1 MLVMTPEARMMLRKE
16 RRRERDAIRGRLGEG
31 RFDILVAELAR
42 VIRLAFEAGDT
53 GTLFGLEGPL
63 RAGIRSD
70 LCRQGW
76 GWDRADMAARDL
88 LDEAFRTV
96 HAIRPS
102 WDEGQ
107 PEWVTHAGTLIERTR
122 CARHGCGKPLPE
134 GHYKFCCRLCQLA
147 HNSSVSRLKEAS
159 ADNVVE
165 LATRR
170 L

>member
-1 MLVMTPEARMMLRKE
+1 MLVMTPQAKALLRKE
-16 RRRERDAIRGRLGEG
+16 RRRERDAMRGKLGDG
-31 RFDILVAELAR
+31 RFDPLVKELAR

-53 GTLFGLEGPL
+53 GSLFGLEGPL

-76 GWDRADMAARDL
+76 GWERADLAARDL

-96 HAIRPS
+96 HAIRPP

-107 PEWVTHAGTLIERTR
+107 PEWTIHAGTLIERTR

-134 GHYKFCCRLCQLA
+134 GHYKYCSRLCGLA
-147 HNSSVSRLKEAS
+147 QQKANALMKEAS
-159 ADNVVE
+159 ADNIVQ
-165 LATRR
+165 LAVRR